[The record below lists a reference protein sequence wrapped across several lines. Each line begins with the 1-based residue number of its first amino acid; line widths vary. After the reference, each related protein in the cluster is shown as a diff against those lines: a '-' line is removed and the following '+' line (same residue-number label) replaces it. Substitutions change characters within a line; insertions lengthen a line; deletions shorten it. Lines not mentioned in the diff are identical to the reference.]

1 MVRVKKLL
9 PTILA
14 GAPFSSTIRALAAT
28 HTCVHKS
35 HVIGKYDFR
44 GSPITELLNVRLFSL
59 SKMDAITTAKRAAAH
74 RAIEEHLKP
83 EFTAVGIGSGSTVVY
98 CVERIQQLVA
108 EQKLST
114 KNMVFVPT
122 GFQSKNLII
131 DAALPLKEIDQ
142 FDGSGIDIVF
152 DGADEI
158 DSQLNC
164 IKGGGA
170 CQFQEKL
177 VGLAAKKFIIVADDS
192 KVSVNLGEHWVQ
204 GVPVEIVPP
213 AMKKVTADLKAL
225 GALEV
230 TLRLGGKAKAGP
242 IVTDNGNLILDAH
255 FGSISP
261 SGVSNLDKK
270 IKLLVGVV
278 ETGLFN
284 YGSEAYIGKSD
295 GTFTVLKRQ

>member
-1 MVRVKKLL
+1 MASANRLIPTSFALAPYNPIRVGS
-9 PTILA
+9 PA
-14 GAPFSSTIRALAAT
+14 RFRALNT
-28 HTCVHKS
+28 HVTYKFGLWNDTHK
-35 HVIGKYDFR
+35 G
-44 GSPITELLNVRLFSL
+44 LLNVRLCTSL
-59 SKMDAITTAKRAAAH
+59 RMNAITVAKRAAAH

-83 EFTAVGIGSGSTVVY
+83 DLTAVGIGSGSTVVF

-122 GFQSKNLII
+122 GFQSKNLILE
-131 DAALPLKEIDQ
+131 AALPLKEIDQ

-177 VGLAAKKFIIVADDS
+177 VGLSAKKFIIVADDS
-192 KVSVNLGEHWVQ
+192 KVSSNLGEHWVQ
-204 GVPVEIVPP
+204 GVPIEIVPP
-213 AMKKVTADLKAL
+213 AMKKVTSDLKAL
-225 GALEV
+225 GAIQV

-255 FGSISP
+255 FGTIAP
-261 SGVSNLDKK
+261 SDVSNLDKQ
-270 IKLLVGVV
+270 IKLIVGVV

-295 GTFTVLKRQ
+295 GTFNILKR